1 MELTQLAQFKAI
13 AEYESISRA
22 AEKIYISPPSLSV
35 SLRKLEEELDVRLFE
50 RRKGKIILNDAGRM
64 VLQQVSAIFEHVE
77 KMKMEMEQYK
87 RKENTISIAF
97 CDPGPLRFCIPKF
110 SIEAPDVEIHY
121 NRFEENGN
129 VRINALELLLNGIND
144 IVCTSKII
152 EHDDVACVHFI
163 KDCHFLS
170 VPASHPVA
178 KALAKEKAVSLKK
191 LKSLSIMQPNP
202 GGSFLAKQ
210 KQFFKNL
217 RPNIK
222 RILYDDPTVFNQILR
237 NTDGITMSTTLVRH
251 YRDDGPD
258 RILIPI
264 TDTEMSIDYYFC
276 YLVKNKNRLSVFLTW
291 AEQCIHNFNEQ

>member
-13 AEYESISRA
+13 AECESISRA
-22 AEKIYISPPSLSV
+22 AEKVYISQPSLSA
-35 SLRKLEEELDVRLFE
+35 SLRKLEEELGVRLFE
-50 RRKGKIILNDAGRM
+50 RRKGKIILNDAGKM
-64 VLQQVSAIFEHVE
+64 ALQQVSAIFEHVE
-77 KMKMEMEQYK
+77 KMKAEMEQYK

-129 VRINALELLLNGIND
+129 EIELLLNGIND
-144 IVCTSKII
+144 IVCISKII
-152 EHDDVACVHFI
+152 EHDDVICVHFI

-170 VPASHPVA
+170 VLSSHP
-178 KALAKEKAVSLKK
+178 LAKEETVSLKK

-210 KQFFKNL
+210 KQFFKSL

-222 RILYDDPTVFNQILR
+222 RTLYDDPTVFNQILR
-237 NTDGITMSTTLVRH
+237 NTGGITMSTTLVRH

-264 TDTEMSIDYYFC
+264 TDPEMSIDYYFC
-276 YLVKNKNRLSVFLTW
+276 YLAKNKKRLSAFLTW
-291 AEQCIHNFNEQ
+291 VEKCINNFNEQ